1 MKTYKEKEKKNITL
15 TVIYNP
21 RISCE
26 KESWVLKKLG
36 KVTDLFFIFP
46 KAERRTRN
54 LRKFSNLY
62 GATYY
67 GVQEKETEEE
77 LIWTAL
83 EYGQVLG
90 GGYLGYYVVEGTL
103 ERLGEEHIQ
112 VLNNLAAGFIE
123 TSVWTS
129 FELCWEDL
137 KEVYEYRGG
146 SFLERIWRVLWEG
159 VVKDIQGMY
168 ISHTSTDPIIFLR
181 DLTLEKIG
189 AYFKENPVYKES
201 FKESSFYTMISS
213 ATERICPES
222 KINIEV
228 KDAKT

>member
-1 MKTYKEKEKKNITL
+1 MKTYKEKEKGNITL
-15 TVIYNP
+15 TVVYNP
-21 RISCE
+21 KISCE
-26 KESWVLKKLG
+26 KESWVLKELR

-46 KAERRTRN
+46 KAEGKTRN

-90 GGYLGYYVVEGTL
+90 RGYLGYYVVDGTL
-103 ERLGEEHIQ
+103 GRLGEEHIR

-129 FELCWEDL
+129 LELSWEDL
-137 KEVYEYRGG
+137 KEIYEYQGR
-146 SFLERIWRVLWEG
+146 SFLEKVWRVLWEG
-159 VVKDIQGMY
+159 VTKDIQGMY
-168 ISHTSTDPIIFLR
+168 SSHTSIDPIIFLR
-181 DLTLEKIG
+181 DSTIEKIG

-213 ATERICPES
+213 VTERVCPES